1 MERKITVNVIHFQR
15 GKIKP
20 EFYLCS
26 KKSAENIEMIMSNT
40 NEKKWNEWSW
50 TGLGWT
56 KRLKFRGK
64 KIQKIYASLEVSKC
78 FIRLKGS
85 RADNDSANH
94 DELWNRCN

>member
-40 NEKKWNEWSW
+40 NENKMERMIVDWS
-50 TGLGWT
+50 GLNQAAKISREKNT
-56 KRLKFRGK
+56 KNICITRSIKVFYSFKG
-64 KIQKIYASLEVSKC
+64 VSG
-78 FIRLKGS
+78 RQ
-85 RADNDSANH
+85 R
-94 DELWNRCN
+94 